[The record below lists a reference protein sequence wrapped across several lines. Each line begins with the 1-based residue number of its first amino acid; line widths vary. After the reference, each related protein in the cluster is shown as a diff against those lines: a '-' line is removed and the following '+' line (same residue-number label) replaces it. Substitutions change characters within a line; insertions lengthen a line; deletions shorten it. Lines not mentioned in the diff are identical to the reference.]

1 MLKGTPL
8 VFALSNYSL
17 SWFKLTSS
25 RSLYMTIIIWI
36 FARVLWKFQGNMKQS
51 ICQHD
56 QGGFWFKGCCKTP
69 PKYYKLHNTF
79 ICLETFVGDGLKSP
93 LRDYKVDQVFYF
105 FYFLATEMLIRFYLG
120 VVAGAS
126 EALIC
131 GVPSLSISLKL
142 WLDK

>member
-1 MLKGTPL
+1 MEIYF
-8 VFALSNYSL
+8 FALSNYSW
-17 SWFKLTSS
+17 SWFKFTLAT
-25 RSLYMTIIIWI
+25 SLYI
-36 FARVLWKFQGNMKQS
+36 RQLLYGSVLGFCESSKEYMKQS

-56 QGGFWFKGCCKTP
+56 QDGFWFKGCCKTP
-69 PKYYKLHNTF
+69 PKYYKLQNTF

-105 FYFLATEMLIRFYLG
+105 FNFLVTEMLIRFYLG

-126 EALIC
+126 EALIF
-131 GVPSLSISLKL
+131 GVPSLSMSLKL